1 MTLGTSRLGLGQCLP
16 AIQYPAQGLA
26 QRHRGRWLNWPE
38 RGSTLGKFIKLC
50 VEKHRPER
58 GSGVPEVTQ
67 PVQSKHPGLPNTQGP
82 LRFLRAVEEA
92 EGP

>member
-1 MTLGTSRLGLGQCLP
+1 MTLGTSRLGLGPCLP
-16 AIQYPAQGLA
+16 AIQYPAQSLA

-50 VEKHRPER
+50 VGKRRPER
-58 GSGVPEVTQ
+58 ANGVPEVTQ
-67 PVQSKHPGLPNTQGP
+67 PFQNKYLGLPNTQGP
-82 LRFLRAVEEA
+82 LSFLRSVEEA